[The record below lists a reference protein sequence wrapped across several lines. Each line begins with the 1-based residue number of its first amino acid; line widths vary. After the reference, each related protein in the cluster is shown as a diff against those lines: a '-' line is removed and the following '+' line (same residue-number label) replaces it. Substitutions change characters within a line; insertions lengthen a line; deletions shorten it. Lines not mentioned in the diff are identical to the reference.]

1 MIRRPKFKSHL
12 RVETVPPDLVHFHDE
27 AGQRVLKGH
36 LTYTLARLI
45 NGRNTV
51 SDIAKQVEGHL
62 TRFDIECGLLLL
74 ENEGYVLDASDPL
87 PIDLQLLR
95 DSLGVEPKLFLR
107 RLNRTRISVTSFGPV
122 SPLPLISILRASG
135 VCVGPDG
142 DLSVVVVNDY
152 LHKELEAF
160 NTSAIRIGRPWLI
173 VKPIG
178 PVLWLGPIFTPDT
191 ACWECLSRRLR
202 QNGQSS
208 VSTNARGI
216 RGADSQSMAALSITM
231 NTALN
236 MAALLT
242 LKWVVRLGESLEENA
257 LLTLSTTGMKL
268 EKHAVVRLDDCGSCA
283 RPSRKRRN
291 RVTHIRLRSC
301 QKFFTSDGGHR
312 TVSADT
318 TIRKYQ
324 HHISPI
330 TGIVHELRSYHQGE
344 DGVVNAYLAGH
355 TFVGR
360 PEDGMGARRQSA
372 GKGITAEQA
381 RASALCE
388 ALERYSGIFR
398 GNEPRRKAAYED
410 LGDKAIHP
418 NLCMRVSQNQYERR
432 VELNRHRPVR
442 DRVPVPF
449 DEKSAIE
456 WSPIWSLTSGDF
468 KYLPTAFCYYGYV
481 LPAENEFCRA
491 DSNGSAAGNA
501 LEEAILQGFMEL
513 VERDSTAL
521 WWYNRVPRAAV
532 DLDSFAHP
540 YFAALRSHYHK
551 IGREM
556 WVLDITNDFEIP
568 AFVALSASPR
578 SHDRNFILGMGAHF
592 DPTIALARALTEMN
606 QFLPGAL
613 SGSRH
618 RVLNSNQNDLVF
630 LSPDSSLAPRS
641 LNEFTLRAAGDLRDD
656 VTTCVELARE
666 RGMETLVL
674 DQTRADVG
682 LAVVKVIVPGL
693 RQQWARFGEGRLYDV
708 PVAQG
713 WLKRPL
719 TEDQLNPL
727 SLFV

>member
-1 MIRRPKFKSHL
+1 M
-12 RVETVPPDLVHFHDE
+12 ETVPPDLVYFHDE
-27 AGQRVLKGH
+27 AGSRVLKGH
-36 LTYTLARLI
+36 LPYSLARLI
-45 NGRNTV
+45 NGRNSV
-51 SDIAKQVEGHL
+51 SDIAKQAGEKL
-62 TRFDIECGLLLL
+62 TRFDIECGLLVL

-95 DSLGVEPKLFLR
+95 DSLGIEPKLFTR
-107 RLNRTRISVTSFGPV
+107 RLNRTRISVTAFGGE
-122 SPLPLISILRASG
+122 SPLRLISILRASG

-142 DLSVVVVNDY
+142 DLTVVVVDDY
-152 LHKELEAF
+152 LNQELESF
-160 NTSAIRIGRPWLI
+160 NARAIRIRRPWLI

-178 PVLWLGPIFTPDT
+178 PVLWLGPIFTPHT
-191 ACWECLSRRLR
+191 ACWECLSRRLK
-202 QNGQSS
+202 QNSQSAAS
-208 VSTNARGI
+208 NNTRGS
-216 RGADSQSMAALSITM
+216 RGADSLSTPAFSITM

-242 LKWVVRLGESLEENA
+242 LKWVVRLGNGLEDNA
-257 LLTLSTTGMKL
+257 LLTLSTTEMKL
-268 EKHAVVRLDDCGSCA
+268 GKHAVVRLDDCGSCA
-283 RPSRKRRN
+283 RPSRKRRD

-301 QKFFTSDGGHR
+301 PKGFTFDGGHR

-330 TGIVHELRSYHQGE
+330 TGIVHEFRSYHQGE
-344 DGVVNAYLAGH
+344 DGLVNVYLAGH
-355 TFVGR
+355 TFVSR
-360 PEDGMGARRQSA
+360 SEDGMGARRRSS
-372 GKGITAEQA
+372 GKGMTAEQA
-381 RASALCE
+381 KASALCE

-398 GNEPRRKAAYED
+398 GNEPRRKAAYGD

-418 NLCMRVSQNQYERR
+418 NLCMRVSQNQYECR
-432 VELNRHRPVR
+432 VEWNRQRPVR
-442 DRVPVPF
+442 DRVPIPF
-449 DEKSAIE
+449 DERSEIE
-456 WSPIWSLTSGDF
+456 WSPVWSLTLGDF
-468 KYLPTAFCYYGYV
+468 KYLPTAYCYYGYV

-491 DSNGSAAGNA
+491 DSNGNAAGNA

-513 VERDSTAL
+513 VERDCTAL
-521 WWYNRVPRAAV
+521 WWYNRVRRPAV

-540 YFAALRSHYHK
+540 YFTALRSHYHR
-551 IGREM
+551 IGREI
-556 WVLDITNDFEIP
+556 WVLDITSDFEIP
-568 AFVALSASPR
+568 AFVAISAPSRPG
-578 SHDRNFILGMGAHF
+578 DRDFILGMGAHF

-606 QFLPGAL
+606 QFLPEAL
-613 SGSRH
+613 SGSRQ
-618 RVLNSNQNDLVF
+618 RVLNSSHHDLAF
-630 LSPDSSLAPRS
+630 LSPDPSLDPKS
-641 LNEFTLRAAGDLRDD
+641 LNNFPLRTAGDLRDD

-666 RGMETLVL
+666 RRMETLVL
-674 DQTRADVG
+674 DQTRTDVG